1 MIFFSVQRECFYF
14 CIPNVAKF
22 EMMNIRKYILLVIAI
37 ALFWGCNS
45 EKGGNIIRNDK
56 VKVYITASSDLAT
69 RSSFEDEVIV
79 VDTEPAQSANTR
91 TELGPVKNETNSG
104 DEQKIYWSEDDSFVM
119 WAAPTG
125 TTTYN
130 LGYNAKVFERDTYNY
145 DFNTADFV
153 TELGSAMDATQ
164 KYDYYAVYPITN
176 DPNFG
181 KIGTTVTYNLK
192 TTQSGDYDPAMDVM
206 YATVT
211 NANALVPRN
220 PKQTATN
227 DRVWDEPE
235 LHFNHMLHTLRIW
248 VPAGKNLMGN
258 PIKRLDIVFPR
269 DVVGGTLSFSAAN
282 PTQPTWKGQSD
293 RVTIEFADGDLLDA
307 EGRYVW
313 VYIMPEDN
321 LSGSMT
327 FRAYDQNGVPSKA
340 ITTTLSNHNFQAQHI
355 TPIKLTIPQKLEPVR
370 VEFSCPDDASYPNF
384 LGETATEMVVKSWP
398 AGIAA
403 ATTKLSATDGK
414 FTADFYYDGG
424 DIPVNQELAGATMS
438 AGFKSASADVSDIA
452 YTVKMPDVLSE
463 GQNVGLNYALPYLL
477 YQDFSQAVNAS
488 DNLNTTGVN
497 NPDEVVLTNYGV
509 TDWMASRFQLHAGKA
524 IQVSVRHETAAQY
537 PGRLDSSLFSRIKNG
552 TTIGNVTVAFNASR
566 TNKYVYLWCGRRSGS
581 DILTG
586 YIDDNKNRPEA
597 DRIDITPAL
606 VSNASADNIP
616 IDDYLTIPLTSVNN
630 QHRIVWIV
638 EREYDFLGNGWELST
653 WYVYFDNIKVSIGGT
668 AKHTEKDYRSF
679 FPNHVN

>member
-1 MIFFSVQRECFYF
+1 MD
-14 CIPNVAKF
+14 
-22 EMMNIRKYILLVIAI
+22 IRKYILLVIAI
-37 ALFWGCNS
+37 VLFVGCNS
-45 EKGGNIIRNDK
+45 DKDEGGKRNDK
-56 VKVYITASSDLAT
+56 VKVYITASHDLAT

-79 VDTEPAQSANTR
+79 VDTEPAQSTNTR
-91 TELGPVKNETNSG
+91 TELGPVENETTLG

-130 LGYNAKVFERDTYNY
+130 LGFNAKVFERDTYNY

-153 TELGSAMDATQ
+153 TELGRVMDASP
-164 KYDYYAVYPITN
+164 KYDYYAAYPVPN

-181 KIGTTVTYNLK
+181 AYGTSVTYNLK

-206 YATVT
+206 YATVK
-211 NANALVPRN
+211 NANALVPRD

-235 LHFNHMLHTLRIW
+235 LHFSHMLHTLRIW
-248 VPAGKNLMGN
+248 VPAGKNLMDK
-258 PIKRLDIVFPR
+258 PIKRLDIVFPG

-293 RVTIEFADGDLLDA
+293 RVTIEFADGDLLNA

-313 VYIMPEDN
+313 VYIKPEN
-321 LSGSMT
+321 LSGQMT

-370 VEFSCPDDASYPNF
+370 VEFSCPDNASYPNF

-403 ATTKLSATDGK
+403 AATKLSATDGK

-424 DIPVNQELAGATMS
+424 NIPVNQDLAGATMS

-463 GQNVGLNYALPYLL
+463 GQNVGLKYALPYLFFEDFRDVENISSYDNFHKSNPISGSKDAVSFL
-477 YQDFSQAVNAS
+477 SGWTGGRIGAQAGTAIRIAARRETALAQYEARVDSAPISNMKSGVSSKVGIYFNYGMDREESLGNDADFSQTLWLKYVNDTKAYKS
-488 DNLNTTGVN
+488 GDTDGPDVHSFSIDTEGHSYSNIPLDCSYSMDGCLNTTRITWQTLSERGGGW
-497 NPDEVVLTNYGV
+497 DSGCYG
-509 TDWMASRFQLHAGKA
+509 TYWL
-524 IQVSVRHETAAQY
+524 
-537 PGRLDSSLFSRIKNG
+537 
-552 TTIGNVTVAFNASR
+552 
-566 TNKYVYLWCGRRSGS
+566 
-581 DILTG
+581 
-586 YIDDNKNRPEA
+586 YIDN
-597 DRIDITPAL
+597 
-606 VSNASADNIP
+606 V
-616 IDDYLTIPLTSVNN
+616 
-630 QHRIVWIV
+630 
-638 EREYDFLGNGWELST
+638 
-653 WYVYFDNIKVSIGGT
+653 KVSIGDT
-668 AKHTEKDYRSF
+668 AKHTDKDYRSF